1 MNQASCLLPVI
12 VACARWQQLIL
23 PDSRIKTCERILL
36 NMSSPI
42 KLVCL
47 MLLLTAGCFAQDEFV
62 VENKHNQK
70 WPAAEARKIYASS
83 CAAVQQEFGAK
94 QAPKPQLTLILGA
107 DRNSVSFD
115 RREISL
121 TKWNPYLFAEGVI
134 MLAFEDRLSYEQRI
148 LLTKRALNWAE
159 STVDIGDMKK

>member
-1 MNQASCLLPVI
+1 MC
-12 VACARWQQLIL
+12 
-23 PDSRIKTCERILL
+23 
-36 NMSSPI
+36 SPI

-47 MLLLTAGCFAQDEFV
+47 MLLLTAGCFAQDDFV

-83 CAAVQQEFGAK
+83 CAVVQQEFGAN
-94 QAPKPQLTLILGA
+94 QTPKPQLTLILGA

-115 RREISL
+115 TREISL
-121 TKWNPYLFAEGVI
+121 TKWNPYLFAEGVV
-134 MLAFEDRLSYEQRI
+134 MLVLEGRLSYEQRI

>member
-1 MNQASCLLPVI
+1 
-12 VACARWQQLIL
+12 
-23 PDSRIKTCERILL
+23 
-36 NMSSPI
+36 MSSPI

-62 VENKHNQK
+62 VENKHKQK
-70 WPAAEARKIYASS
+70 WPTAEARKIYASS
-83 CAAVQQEFGAK
+83 CAVVQQEFGAN
-94 QAPKPQLTLILGA
+94 QTPKAQLTLILGA

-121 TKWNPYLFAEGVI
+121 TKWDPYLFAEGVV
-134 MLAFEDRLSYEQRI
+134 MLAFEGRLPYEQRI
-148 LLTKRALNWAE
+148 LLTKRAVNWAE